1 MIDEHKFKLRM
12 WTIYDHPS
20 DYPDKYVARL
30 FDVDD
35 DGPKPTSSIIV
46 APDLQMLR
54 DILEFEM
61 HLTCLAR
68 SPEDDQ
74 KIVETWL

>member
-1 MIDEHKFKLRM
+1 MEQAVTSLAI
-12 WTIYDHPS
+12 WTVYDHPR
-20 DYPDKYVARL
+20 DYPDKIVARRW
-30 FDVDD
+30 DVDY
-35 DGPKPTSSIIV
+35 DGAKPTSSIIV
-46 APDLQMLR
+46 GPDLQTLR

-68 SPEDDQ
+68 LPEDDP